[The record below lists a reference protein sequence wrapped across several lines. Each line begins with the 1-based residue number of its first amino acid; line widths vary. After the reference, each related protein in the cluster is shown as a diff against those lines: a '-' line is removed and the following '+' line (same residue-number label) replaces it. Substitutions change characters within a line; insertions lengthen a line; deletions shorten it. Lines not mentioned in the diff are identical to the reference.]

1 MEAERALPQSGDT
14 AEARRRRLARVVP
27 GVLRDLRAAAEAARG
42 ARDAAAPEAAD
53 EADDGDAN
61 ALCLRRPWLR
71 RRDGAR
77 ETAPRG
83 PPAAVEP
90 WQVPVL
96 LARPKDLLSL
106 SGPAGRAS
114 SHFVGD
120 DAWDLAVQQ
129 VIPHVDGV
137 RDAKQVARAA
147 HVDVD
152 VVARSLRVPRR
163 ARLASSTRLQR
174 ERARRSRRERFEH
187 STRTLESS
195 ENQPKRPSESISKV
209 WSQVLRHYGCLAVV
223 DTFQYANVYRCTAAV
238 AALARSPDAA
248 DACAAFAL
256 RGAYEDAPGDAPRRD
271 RGRRPPDR
279 RGAAR
284 AQAGRGRGPEAAGT
298 RLLRLFCA
306 FRDGKT
312 VRDVLLDAARAHPAL
327 VDALDH
333 RALVAFGVVH
343 GVLRRVHRWPTAVGF
358 DARGAPPGDVAAR
371 AAALMDGTRCMD
383 DVCSELDVPA
393 ARLDAVLA
401 RRGVATVDVF
411 K

>member
-1 MEAERALPQSGDT
+1 M
-14 AEARRRRLARVVP
+14 
-27 GVLRDLRAAAEAARG
+27 
-42 ARDAAAPEAAD
+42 
-53 EADDGDAN
+53 
-61 ALCLRRPWLR
+61 
-71 RRDGAR
+71 
-77 ETAPRG
+77 
-83 PPAAVEP
+83 
-90 WQVPVL
+90 
-96 LARPKDLLSL
+96 
-106 SGPAGRAS
+106 
-114 SHFVGD
+114 
-120 DAWDLAVQQ
+120 
-129 VIPHVDGV
+129 
-137 RDAKQVARAA
+137 
-147 HVDVD
+147 
-152 VVARSLRVPRR
+152 
-163 ARLASSTRLQR
+163 
-174 ERARRSRRERFEH
+174 RFEH

-195 ENQPKRPSESISKV
+195 ENQPKRPSKSLAGTSKV
-209 WSQVLRHYGCLAVV
+209 WSGLAQKFGLARSIQKCGRDVPDRRSQVLRHYGCLAVV